1 MALGSP
7 GLGENGLSK
16 VAELG
21 ISSQLDKVED
31 ISMDIRTNP
40 GKLVQGQLDS
50 VSISREGLVMKQ
62 DLRVETLE
70 VKIDEV
76 AINPFREVFGN
87 LELKHTTDAE
97 AEIVLTEDDLNRAF
111 SSDFIQKKF
120 CGIKMDIEGKPMT
133 VDVQKA
139 TIHLPGDNEFI
150 LNADFLWRES
160 GELKKLSATAIP
172 EIEENG
178 HKIYLHVLSA
188 EGQGLEEGP
197 VTAMFEQLTD
207 LLDLR
212 NFNIPGM
219 SLQFRRLDAQQG
231 RLLIHAKTQI
241 QKIPSAYK
249 EPFA

>member
-7 GLGENGLSK
+7 SIGENGLSK

-31 ISMDIRTNP
+31 IDVDIRTNP

-50 VSISREGLVMKQ
+50 VSISGKGLVMKQ
-62 DLRVETLE
+62 DLRAETLE
-70 VKIDEV
+70 VKIDQV
-76 AINPFREVFGN
+76 AINPLSAVLGHI
-87 LELKHTTDAE
+87 ELTRPTDAE

-120 CGIKMDIEGKPMT
+120 YGIKMDIEGKPMT
-133 VDVQKA
+133 VDVQQV
-139 TIHLPGDNEFI
+139 TIHLPGDNEFV

-172 EIEENG
+172 EIDKNG
-178 HKIYLHVLSA
+178 YKLYLHVLSA
-188 EGQGLEEGP
+188 EGQGLKEGP

-219 SLQFRRLDAQQG
+219 SLQFRKLDAQQG

-241 QKIPSAYK
+241 QKIPSA
-249 EPFA
+249 

>member
-21 ISSQLDKVED
+21 ISSQLGKVED
-31 ISMDIRTNP
+31 IGVDIRTNP
-40 GKLVQGQLDS
+40 GKLVQGKLDS
-50 VSISREGLVMKQ
+50 VSISREELVMKQ
-62 DLRVETLE
+62 DLRE

-76 AINPFREVFGN
+76 AVNPFREVFGN
-87 LELKHTTDAE
+87 LGLKHTTDAE
-97 AEIVLTEDDLNRAF
+97 AEIVLTEDDLNCAF

-120 CGIKMDIEGKPMT
+120 YGIKMDIEGKPMT

-150 LNADFLWRES
+150 LNADFLWRER

-178 HKIYLHVLSA
+178 HKVYLHILSA

-219 SLQFRRLDAQQG
+219 SLQFRKLEAQKG
-231 RLLIHAKTQI
+231 RLLIYAKTQL
-241 QKIPSAYK
+241 QKIPSA
-249 EPFA
+249 

>member
-7 GLGENGLSK
+7 GLGENALSK

-21 ISSQLDKVED
+21 ISSKLDKVED
-31 ISMDIRTNP
+31 IDVDIRTDP

-50 VSISREGLVMKQ
+50 VSISGKGLVMKQ

-76 AINPFREVFGN
+76 AINPLSAVFGN
-87 LELKHTTDAE
+87 IELKHPTDAE
-97 AEIVLTEDDLNRAF
+97 AEIILTEDDLNRAF

-120 CGIKMDIEGKPMT
+120 HGIKMDIEGKPMT

-139 TIHLPGDNEFI
+139 SIHLPGDNEFI

-178 HKIYLHVLSA
+178 YKIYLHILSA

-219 SLQFRRLDAQQG
+219 SLQFRKLDAQQG

-241 QKIPSAYK
+241 QKIPSA
-249 EPFA
+249 